1 MAGLLKWVFLPG
13 ALAGSLQ
20 AGAATPDA
28 VAFTRS
34 LTRIRANGSQP
45 VHTEP

>member
-1 MAGLLKWVFLPG
+1 MAGSLKQIFLPG
-13 ALAGSLQ
+13 AIADSLQ